1 MLLLPCALYLNTKTF
16 DTRSLVNAV
25 VSSKSFQQLMLN
37 SRRDMFQLN
46 KYHMLLEFAFN
57 QMFTPTK
64 FPLDSHNFSV
74 IGPSWDMSCDIAL
87 IVGTFIHGLGNYE
100 AIPSE

>member
-37 SRRDMFQLN
+37 SRRDMFQLKN
-46 KYHMLLEFAFN
+46 FHMLLEFAFN
-57 QMFTPTK
+57 QMFTPAK
-64 FPLDSHNFSV
+64 FPLDYHNFQ
-74 IGPSWDMSCDIAL
+74 L
-87 IVGTFIHGLGNYE
+87 L
-100 AIPSE
+100 